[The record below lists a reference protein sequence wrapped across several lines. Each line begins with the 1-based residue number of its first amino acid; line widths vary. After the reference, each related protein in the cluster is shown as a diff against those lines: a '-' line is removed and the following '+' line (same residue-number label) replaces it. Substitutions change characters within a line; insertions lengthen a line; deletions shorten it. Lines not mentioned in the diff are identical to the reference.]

1 VGTRPIGL
9 VVVPVVLWLFV
20 VGLAYG
26 VAFGVRSMN
35 GVPRARL
42 VVLALVVPILLV
54 VSFFV
59 TKASTG
65 AEEGLVSVPTHVA
78 CAILTSTIALLALAY
93 GAHYLGLPSQVAD
106 ALNGT
111 PERFDIEGPAETI
124 DGDTLRIGEARVRLD
139 GIDAPESDQPCTTK
153 TRPIMT
159 FACGSSAAGKLRA
172 LTDGAVVRCVANGTD
187 KYGRTLATCYA
198 GDTDVGRAMVRAG
211 WALAYRRYSAR
222 YGLEEAAARLEE
234 LGLWATEFDNPE
246 DWRHREGG

>member
-1 VGTRPIGL
+1 MADSRGKT
-9 VVVPVVLWLFV
+9 VL
-20 VGLAYG
+20 
-26 VAFGVRSMN
+26 
-35 GVPRARL
+35 RL
-42 VVLALVVPILLV
+42 VHSRDRATCAARGRAPARPARRAPGRRRKA
-54 VSFFV
+54 FWPFV
-59 TKASTG
+59 W
-65 AEEGLVSVPTHVA
+65 
-78 CAILTSTIALLALAY
+78 IALLALAY

-124 DGDTLRIGEARVRLD
+124 DGDTLRIGEVRVRLD

-222 YGLEEAAARLEE
+222 YGLEETAARLEG